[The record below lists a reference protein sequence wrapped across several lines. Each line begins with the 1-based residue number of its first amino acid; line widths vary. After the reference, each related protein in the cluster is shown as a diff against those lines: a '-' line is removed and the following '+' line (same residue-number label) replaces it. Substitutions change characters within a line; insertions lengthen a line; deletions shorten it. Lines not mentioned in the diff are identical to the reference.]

1 MKIKQTRDTLSDVYV
16 QSLKI
21 RNTVF
26 VKEQQIPLSLEID
39 KDEAYAVHFV
49 LLLDDTDET
58 AVSTLR
64 VLPSANGEQALIQLV
79 ATLKPYRGQGYAH
92 ELMLHVLDFL
102 QSQHF
107 KLVELH
113 AQLQAIPFYEKLGF
127 ESFGDIFLDAGIQ
140 HVAMKKIV

>member
-1 MKIKQTRDTLSDVYV
+1 MKIKHTRDTLSDVYV

-26 VKEQQIPLSLEID
+26 VKEQQVPRSLEID

-49 LLLDDTDET
+49 LLIDDPVET

-64 VLPSANGEQALIQLV
+64 ILPSANGEQALIQRV

-92 ELMLHVLDFL
+92 DLMVHVLEFL
-102 QSQHF
+102 QSQQF

-127 ESFGDIFLDAGIQ
+127 EPFGDTFLDAGIQ

>member
-1 MKIKQTRDTLSDVYV
+1 MKIKQTRDTLSDVYI

-26 VKEQQIPLSLEID
+26 VKEQQVPASLEID
-39 KDEAYAVHFV
+39 KDEAYAIHFI
-49 LLLDDTDET
+49 LQLDNPDET
-58 AVSTLR
+58 VVSTLR
-64 VLPSANGEQALIQLV
+64 ILPSANGEQALIQRV
-79 ATLKPYRGQGYAH
+79 ATLKPYRGQGYAR
-92 ELMLHVLDFL
+92 ELMVHVLEFL

-127 ESFGDIFLDAGIQ
+127 EPFGDTFLDAGIQ
-140 HVAMKKIV
+140 HVAMKK

>member
-1 MKIKQTRDTLSDVYV
+1 MKIKHTRDTLSDV
-16 QSLKI
+16 
-21 RNTVF
+21 
-26 VKEQQIPLSLEID
+26 PLSLEID

-49 LLLDDTDET
+49 LLLDDQDET

-64 VLPSANGEQALIQLV
+64 ILPSANGEQALIQRV
-79 ATLKPYRGQGYAH
+79 ATLKPYRGQGYAQK
-92 ELMLHVLDFL
+92 LMVNVLYFL

-107 KLVELH
+107 KIVELH
-113 AQLQAIPFYEKLGF
+113 AQIQAIPFYEKLGF

>member
-1 MKIKQTRDTLSDVYV
+1 MKIKHTRDTLSDVYV

-26 VKEQQIPLSLEID
+26 VKEQQVPLSLEID

-49 LLLDDTDET
+49 LLLDDQEET
-58 AVSTLR
+58 PVSTLR
-64 VLPSANGEQALIQLV
+64 ILPSANGEQALIQRV
-79 ATLKPYRGQGYAH
+79 ATLKHYRGQGYAH

-102 QSQHF
+102 QSQQF
-107 KLVELH
+107 KLVKLH

-127 ESFGDIFLDAGIQ
+127 EPFGDTFLDAGIQ

>member
-1 MKIKQTRDTLSDVYV
+1 
-16 QSLKI
+16 
-21 RNTVF
+21 
-26 VKEQQIPLSLEID
+26 
-39 KDEAYAVHFV
+39 
-49 LLLDDTDET
+49 
-58 AVSTLR
+58 
-64 VLPSANGEQALIQLV
+64 
-79 ATLKPYRGQGYAH
+79 
-92 ELMLHVLDFL
+92 MLHVLDFL

>member
-1 MKIKQTRDTLSDVYV
+1 MKIKHTRDTLSDVYV

-26 VKEQQIPLSLEID
+26 VKEQQVPLSLEID

-49 LLLDDTDET
+49 LLLDDQDET
-58 AVSTLR
+58 AVSTLCI
-64 VLPSANGEQALIQLV
+64 LPSANGEQALIQRV
-79 ATLKPYRGQGYAH
+79 ATLKPYRGQGYAQK
-92 ELMLHVLDFL
+92 LMVHVLDFL

-107 KLVELH
+107 KIVELH
-113 AQLQAIPFYEKLGF
+113 AQIQAIPFYEKLGF

>member
-64 VLPSANGEQALIQLV
+64 VLPSANGEQALIQGV
-79 ATLKPYRGQGYAH
+79 ETLKPERGKG
-92 ELMLHVLDFL
+92 
-102 QSQHF
+102 
-107 KLVELH
+107 
-113 AQLQAIPFYEKLGF
+113 
-127 ESFGDIFLDAGIQ
+127 
-140 HVAMKKIV
+140 

>member
-1 MKIKQTRDTLSDVYV
+1 
-16 QSLKI
+16 
-21 RNTVF
+21 
-26 VKEQQIPLSLEID
+26 
-39 KDEAYAVHFV
+39 
-49 LLLDDTDET
+49 
-58 AVSTLR
+58 
-64 VLPSANGEQALIQLV
+64 
-79 ATLKPYRGQGYAH
+79 KPYRGQGYAH